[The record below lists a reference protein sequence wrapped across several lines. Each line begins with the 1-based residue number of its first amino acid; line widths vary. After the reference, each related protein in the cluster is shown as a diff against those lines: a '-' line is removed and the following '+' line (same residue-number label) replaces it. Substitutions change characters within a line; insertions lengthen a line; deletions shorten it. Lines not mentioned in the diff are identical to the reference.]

1 MPQSLERHREFVDIN
16 REPSDQMK
24 LLSLEDIKAALDLER
39 PDNLERVIAGQE
51 EGFVAF
57 SKRQVV
63 VPEVIYMPFDE
74 TRPGG
79 LHVKGAR
86 MQKGSV
92 YVVKLA
98 GGCSDNQVQYGVSTS
113 QGLMIVGSA
122 MTGQPLV
129 LLQDE
134 GYLTDLRTALAGH
147 IAAKYLA
154 PREIT
159 GIGILGS
166 GGQARFQAR
175 YLRSLTP
182 CRELHLWG
190 RNRKR
195 VQACADDLER
205 DGYTVEIASS
215 PAEIAQR
222 ANLIVTTTAATMAL
236 LEPEHLRPG
245 THVTAMGA
253 DAPGKQEL
261 AADVFGRAARCVV
274 DSRSQCVHHGDSHF
288 AVALGIIA
296 ESDLVELGQ
305 VIDNPSLR
313 RPDED
318 AITVADLTGVGVQDL
333 QIAAAVAEPLLCS
346 PEMP

>member
-1 MPQSLERHREFVDIN
+1 
-16 REPSDQMK
+16 MK
-24 LLSLEDIKAALDLER
+24 LLSLDDIRAALDLEG
-39 PDNLERVIAGQE
+39 PGNLERVIAGQE

-57 SKRQVV
+57 SKEQVV
-63 VPEVIYMPFDE
+63 VPEVLYMPFGE

-86 MQKGSV
+86 MQDGEL

-98 GGCSDNQVQYGVSTS
+98 GGCSDNPSAYGVSTS

-154 PREIT
+154 PREVS
-159 GIGILGS
+159 GIGILGT

-182 CRELHLWG
+182 CRKLHLWG
-190 RNRKR
+190 RTAGKVR
-195 VQACADDLER
+195 ACAEELER
-205 DGYTVEIASS
+205 DGYAVEVTGS
-215 PAEIAQR
+215 PAEVAER
-222 ANLIVTTTAATMAL
+222 ANLIVTTTAATGPL
-236 LEPEHLRPG
+236 LEARHLRPG

-261 AADVFGRAARCVV
+261 AADVFARAARCVV

-288 AVALGIIA
+288 AVALEALA

-305 VIDNPSLR
+305 VIDD
-313 RPDED
+313 PDLGRVEED

-333 QIAAAVAEPLLCS
+333 QIATAVAEPLLDS
-346 PEMP
+346 PRTS

>member
-1 MPQSLERHREFVDIN
+1 
-16 REPSDQMK
+16 MK
-24 LLSLEDIKAALDLER
+24 VLTLEDIKASLDLDR
-39 PDNLERVIAGQE
+39 PQNLERVIAAQE

-57 SKRQVV
+57 SNGRVV
-63 VPEVIYMPFDE
+63 VPEVFYMPFDE

-86 MQKGSV
+86 VQEGGIF
-92 YVVKLA
+92 VVKLA
-98 GGCSDNQVQYGVSTS
+98 GGCSDNQTRYGVSTS

-122 MTGQPLV
+122 LTGEPLV

-166 GGQARFQAR
+166 GMQARLQAR
-175 YLRSLTP
+175 YLRDLTP

-190 RNRKR
+190 RTREK
-195 VQACADDLER
+195 VEACAEHLGR
-205 DGYTVEIASS
+205 DGFRVELASS
-215 PAEIAQR
+215 PAEVARR
-222 ANLIVTTTAATMAL
+222 ANLIVTTTASDTAL
-236 LEPEHLRPG
+236 LTAEHLRAG

-261 AADVFGRAARCVV
+261 AADVFARAARCVV
-274 DSRSQCVHHGDSHF
+274 DSKSQCIHHGDSHY
-288 AVALGIIA
+288 AVAQEVIA
-296 ESDLVELGQ
+296 ENDLLELGQ
-305 VIDNPSLR
+305 VIDDASLR
-313 RPDED
+313 RLDDD

-333 QIAAAVAEPLLCS
+333 QIAIAVAAPLLADLA
-346 PEMP
+346 

>member
-1 MPQSLERHREFVDIN
+1 
-16 REPSDQMK
+16 MK
-24 LLSLEDIKAALDLER
+24 VLSLEDIKATLDLER
-39 PDNLERVIAGQE
+39 PQNLERVIAAQE
-51 EGFVAF
+51 AGFVAF
-57 SKRQVV
+57 SKGQVV
-63 VPEVIYMPFDE
+63 VPEVFYMPFDE

-86 MQKGSV
+86 VEHEEV

-98 GGCSDNQVQYGVSTS
+98 AGCSDNQVRYGVSTS

-122 MTGQPLV
+122 LTGEPLV

-154 PREIT
+154 PREIN

-166 GGQARFQAR
+166 GGQARLQAR

-190 RNRKR
+190 RTRKR
-195 VQACADDLER
+195 VRACAEDLAR
-205 DGYTVEIASS
+205 DGFTVEVASS
-215 PAEIAQR
+215 PVEVAQR
-222 ANLIVTTTAATMAL
+222 ANIIVTTTAATAAL
-236 LEPEHLRPG
+236 LEAEHVRAG
-245 THVTAMGA
+245 THITAMGA

-261 AADVFGRAARCVV
+261 AADIFGRAARCVV
-274 DSRSQCVHHGDSHF
+274 DSRSQCVHHGDSHYP
-288 AVALGIIA
+288 VDLKLIP
-296 ESDLVELGQ
+296 ERDLVELGQ
-305 VIDNPSLR
+305 VIDDANLR
-313 RPDED
+313 RPDQD

-333 QIAAAVAEPLLCS
+333 QIAVAAAAPWL
-346 PEMP
+346 

>member
-1 MPQSLERHREFVDIN
+1 
-16 REPSDQMK
+16 MK
-24 LLSLEDIKAALDLER
+24 LLSLGDIKDTLDLER
-39 PDNLERVIAGQE
+39 PENLQRVIAAQE
-51 EGFVAF
+51 EGFTEF
-57 SKRQVV
+57 SKARVV
-63 VPEVIYMPFDE
+63 VPEVFYMPFDD

-86 MQKGSV
+86 METGEV
-92 YVVKLA
+92 YVIKLA
-98 GGCSDNQVQYGVSTS
+98 GGCSDNQVRYGISTS

-122 MTGQPLV
+122 LTGQPLV

-166 GGQARFQAR
+166 GGQARLQAH

-190 RNRKR
+190 RTAER
-195 VQACADDLER
+195 VQACAEDLER
-205 DGYTVEIASS
+205 DGFRVEIVAS
-215 PAEIAQR
+215 PAEVAQR
-222 ANLIVTTTAATMAL
+222 ANLIVTTTASSTPL
-236 LEPEHLRPG
+236 LEAEHLRPG

-261 AADVFGRAARCVV
+261 AANVFGRATLCVV

-288 AVALGIIA
+288 AVAQGILA
-296 ESDLVELGQ
+296 EPDLVELGQ
-305 VIDNPSLR
+305 VVADNDLWRS
-313 RPDED
+313 DQD

-333 QIAAAVAEPLLCS
+333 QIAASVSAPFLSGSETP
-346 PEMP
+346 

>member
-1 MPQSLERHREFVDIN
+1 MQ
-16 REPSDQMK
+16 
-24 LLSLEDIKAALDLER
+24 LLSLEDIKVTLDLER
-39 PDNLERVIAGQE
+39 PENLQRVIAAQE

-57 SKRQVV
+57 SQARVV
-63 VPEVIYMPFDE
+63 VPEVFYMPFDE

-86 MQKGSV
+86 MQAGEV

-98 GGCSDNQVQYGVSTS
+98 AGCSDNLVRYGVSTS

-122 MTGQPLV
+122 LTGQPLV

-166 GGQARFQAR
+166 GGQARLQAH

-190 RNRKR
+190 RTPER
-195 VQACADDLER
+195 VAACAQDLER
-205 DGYTVEIASS
+205 DGFVVAIAAS
-215 PAEIAQR
+215 PAEVAQH
-222 ANLIVTTTAATMAL
+222 ANLIVTTTASTSAL
-236 LEPEHLRPG
+236 LEAEHLRPG

-274 DSRSQCVHHGDSHF
+274 DSRAQCVHHGDSHF
-288 AVALGIIA
+288 AVAKGVVA
-296 ESDLVELGQ
+296 EDDLVELGQ
-305 VIDNPSLR
+305 AIADASLR

-333 QIAAAVAEPLLCS
+333 QIAAAVAAPLLLS
-346 PEMP
+346 ALRSGFP